1 MVCPSLVVLSLRQ
14 PGLLASSH
22 VTYFGCDHNRVL
34 DDGLS
39 PASASIL
46 SIGFLC
52 ALSQRYV
59 RVVDAYFAAHI
70 NILATWLPCR
80 DSGVKLLGDVNI
92 SKRICWVGLSVFVL
106 LLYTYWREKCTSHVW
121 WSALY
126 TIYIVISLVVM
137 YTKNEFHFDLIC
149 NRRRTSM
156 HPISLVL
163 SSNDHSYKRNNID
176 YS

>member
-70 NILATWLPCR
+70 NILATWFR
-80 DSGVKLLGDVNI
+80 VGTSGVKILGDVNI
-92 SKRICWVGLSVFVL
+92 SKCSFFLALIDVISVHLTFVFVRARAL
-106 LLYTYWREKCTSHVW
+106 WVTFTSCFLSRFYVVFQRHKTMCAY
-121 WSALY
+121 S
-126 TIYIVISLVVM
+126 VI
-137 YTKNEFHFDLIC
+137 K
-149 NRRRTSM
+149 
-156 HPISLVL
+156 
-163 SSNDHSYKRNNID
+163 
-176 YS
+176 

>member
-59 RVVDAYFAAHI
+59 RVVDAYPAAHI
-70 NILATWLPCR
+70 NILATWLPRR
-80 DSGVKLLGDVNI
+80 DSGVKILGDVNI
-92 SKRICWVGLSVFVL
+92 SKRICWVGLSVFSLHL
-106 LLYTYWREKCTSHVW
+106 LTWLVCLSRLYPT
-121 WSALY
+121 ALARPMGDVY
-126 TIYIVISLVVM
+126 LMFLSRFYVVFQRHKTMCAYSVI
-137 YTKNEFHFDLIC
+137 K
-149 NRRRTSM
+149 
-156 HPISLVL
+156 
-163 SSNDHSYKRNNID
+163 
-176 YS
+176 